1 MIVVQMGSWWEK
13 REQRKR
19 SSREQGRRLARLD
32 LLELEWEGTTF
43 SPGSFTVTL
52 MGLKNELVMEDV
64 AAVLRVAP
72 GLRDESGDAI
82 VALLERAVHI
92 GPQAI
97 AEDVAQHD
105 AVRLKIR

>member
-1 MIVVQMGSWWEK
+1 
-13 REQRKR
+13 
-19 SSREQGRRLARLD
+19 
-32 LLELEWEGTTF
+32 
-43 SPGSFTVTL
+43 